1 MKTVIT
7 STGNNI
13 DADFDKRFGRASW
26 FCVYDEDND
35 KTEFVKNDFAEEPH
49 AAGTKVASLMVELG
63 VKKIIS
69 GDFGPKAKELLEKF
83 EIQMVLFQEV
93 TTVNAIVEKLKN
105 K

>member
-7 STGNNI
+7 SI
-13 DADFDKRFGRASW
+13 DNSINADFDKRFGRASW
-26 FCVYDEDND
+26 FCVYDEKNN
-35 KTEFVKNDFAEEPH
+35 KTEFVKNRFADEPH
-49 AAGTKVASLMVELG
+49 AAGTQVASLMVELG
-63 VKKIIS
+63 VKKVVS

-93 TTVNAIVEKLKN
+93 TTVGEIIEKLKN